1 MHNVIKLVSIVGL
14 FLIGPTWASA
24 WPVKLTDDRGRVVQ
38 LSKAPQ
44 RIISLLPSLSES
56 VCALGACE
64 KIVGTDRFSD
74 FPERLKSLPKLG
86 DLDDL
91 QWERLKAL
99 KPDLVLA
106 SRAMRQVERLEALGI
121 QVIALDSKSHQDV
134 ERSLRLLAHMLGDP
148 EAGDR
153 LWRSID
159 QAMKSAKH
167 ELPASLKEASVYV
180 EVGPSMHAAGP
191 DSFLGQSLQVLGL
204 RNVVPASMGS
214 FPQLSIEWLLGA
226 QPGWIVLQAD
236 PSGQYAKRP
245 GWRGLKAIQQGRL
258 CALPGPQFDLLVR
271 PGPRLGQAAQ
281 VLADCLTLA
290 STKAT

>member
-99 KPDLVLA
+99 KPDVVLA

-167 ELPASLKEASVYV
+167 ELPASL
-180 EVGPSMHAAGP
+180 
-191 DSFLGQSLQVLGL
+191 
-204 RNVVPASMGS
+204 
-214 FPQLSIEWLLGA
+214 
-226 QPGWIVLQAD
+226 
-236 PSGQYAKRP
+236 
-245 GWRGLKAIQQGRL
+245 
-258 CALPGPQFDLLVR
+258 
-271 PGPRLGQAAQ
+271 
-281 VLADCLTLA
+281 
-290 STKAT
+290 

>member
-14 FLIGPTWASA
+14 FLIGQTWASA

-99 KPDLVLA
+99 KPDVVLA
-106 SRAMRQVERLEALGI
+106 SRAMRQVERLEAMGI

-153 LWRSID
+153 
-159 QAMKSAKH
+159 
-167 ELPASLKEASVYV
+167 
-180 EVGPSMHAAGP
+180 
-191 DSFLGQSLQVLGL
+191 
-204 RNVVPASMGS
+204 
-214 FPQLSIEWLLGA
+214 
-226 QPGWIVLQAD
+226 
-236 PSGQYAKRP
+236 
-245 GWRGLKAIQQGRL
+245 
-258 CALPGPQFDLLVR
+258 
-271 PGPRLGQAAQ
+271 
-281 VLADCLTLA
+281 
-290 STKAT
+290 